1 MKPRHLL
8 VPLSLIAITVP
19 AFAELGPEAR
29 PKVIYTPI
37 VLTGQSA
44 PGGGTFLSF
53 PYHSVINDADQIVF
67 LGGAG
72 IGSSPNALYLAS
84 PGGISL
90 VANAGQV
97 APGYAPGVTIGGLD
111 VNYHQANNGGQ
122 VTFESTLYGPGME
135 PLGADN
141 TNAYRNWV

>member
-1 MKPRHLL
+1 MKPRLL
-8 VPLSLIAITVP
+8 IVPLALVAITAS

-29 PKVIYTPI
+29 P
-37 VLTGQSA
+37 Q
-44 PGGGTFLSF
+44 
-53 PYHSVINDADQIVF
+53 VINDADQIVF

-90 VANAGQV
+90 VASAGQV

-122 VTFESTLYGPGME
+122 VTFESTLYGPGMD
-135 PLGADN
+135 PVGAD
-141 TNAYRNWV
+141 